1 MERVG
6 NLTNIKTKYR
16 KIDQE
21 GLIRILD
28 KDYNGIAVS
37 IGKITFDNTSEENKT
52 ATMQYDYEVVDLP
65 KDIKL
70 EEGDQKFHNLLGD
83 IIVDIIESTLEEN
96 PDLLQFE
103 EKDED

>member
-1 MERVG
+1 M
-6 NLTNIKTKYR
+6 TNIKTKYR

-21 GLIRILD
+21 DGLIRILD
-28 KDYNGIAVS
+28 EDYNGIAVS
-37 IGKITFDNTSEENKT
+37 IGKITFDNTSEENQT

-70 EEGDQKFHNLLGD
+70 EEDDQKFHNLLGD
-83 IIVDIIESTLEEN
+83 IIVDIIETTLEET
-96 PDLLQFE
+96 PDLLKFE